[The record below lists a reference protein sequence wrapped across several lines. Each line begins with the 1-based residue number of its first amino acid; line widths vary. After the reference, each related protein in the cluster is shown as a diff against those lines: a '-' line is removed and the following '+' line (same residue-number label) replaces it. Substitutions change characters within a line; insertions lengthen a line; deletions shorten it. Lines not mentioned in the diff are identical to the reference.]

1 MKVNDL
7 LQWAGAG
14 FIILGHTLN
23 SIGPSVYPWN
33 IVVFALGTILFLV
46 WAIRVANKPQAV
58 VNLVSLAIGIF
69 GLAKAF
75 G

>member
-46 WAIRVANKPQAV
+46 WAIRVANKPQMI
-58 VNLVSLAIGIF
+58 VNAIGITVCF
-69 GLAKAF
+69 AGLVKAF